1 MTFPTVTMVIF
12 FTYIYM
18 ITLITVTMGF
28 SFIASKYII
37 TFMALVTFLRPTVL
51 WISFTVGIPI

>member
-1 MTFPTVTMVIF
+1 MVLALVASI
-12 FTYIYM
+12 YI
-18 ITLITVTMGF
+18 L
-28 SFIASKYII
+28 